1 LAELVEDATTNQQQ
15 ETDAEFKAVVSANSA
30 GRRSSRAMFPSS
42 SNLNSENSSKH
53 AVSRINLYGN
63 ILILYPA

>member
-15 ETDAEFKAVVSANSA
+15 ETDAEFRAVVSANIA

-42 SNLNSENSSKH
+42 SNLKF
-53 AVSRINLYGN
+53 
-63 ILILYPA
+63 